1 MRSGSVEAFHV
12 VALCTRSHS
21 VRKIRRR
28 VAGDGRDDALP
39 CGVDHTITL
48 GRVLDRAGVTRPVCV
63 AGSGDDP
70 MEDCADDQGIR
81 PYDQDVING
90 RLVKLGLDP

>member
-1 MRSGSVEAFHV
+1 MWWRSARDPTRCARSGAGV
-12 VALCTRSHS
+12 T
-21 VRKIRRR
+21 
-28 VAGDGRDDALP
+28 GDGRDDALP

-48 GRVLDRAGVTRPVCV
+48 ERVLDRAGVTRQVCV

-70 MEDCADDQGIR
+70 MEDCADDQGIP

-90 RLVKLGLDP
+90 RLVKLGPDP